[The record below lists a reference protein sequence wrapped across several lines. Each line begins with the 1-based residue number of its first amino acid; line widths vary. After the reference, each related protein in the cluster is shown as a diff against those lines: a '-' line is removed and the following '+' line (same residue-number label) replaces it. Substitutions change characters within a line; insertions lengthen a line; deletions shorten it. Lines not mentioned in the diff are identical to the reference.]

1 MSSQTL
7 DGHSCRVTVLSW
19 NVGNAQPPA
28 DLSEWVKGEAAEGSE
43 FVVVGV
49 QECRFST
56 DAKSKDAKKGKKRQ
70 VAKVM
75 RPRAVVAKI
84 KATVFWGVVEQSLPG
99 YEKVASGRRFEMS
112 LRVYALKTVVA
123 LVRNVCVSNEA
134 TGLGGVVGNKGGI
147 AISFRYL
154 DNSFCFV
161 SAHFAAHQDRLEDRR
176 QNYREIVRN
185 LRIGRK
191 AFDLVN
197 QFDYLFWMGDLNYRV
212 DLPFDEALPLASR
225 PTPESLTRLYQHD
238 QLQRELDQQH
248 VFHGFSAPVPSFPP
262 TYRMKKGAR
271 EYNPE
276 LARIPSWTDRVLF
289 ATNPNPYFQPLLREF
304 SSVPSVVTSDHTP
317 IRAVFSTPL
326 RAPLPS
332 SSSSSSSSDQPLR
345 FQLKLSQL
353 KGHGLFPADRNGLSD
368 PYLKFSSPGL
378 LASKARTEIISKTL
392 DPEWT
397 REILLPVTASVSRP
411 AIEQGVLYI
420 QVYDNDNHSRDD
432 RMGETRLSLD
442 GLSSDPLSFSLSVIH
457 SGQSWGIITG
467 VIQLLT
473 F

>member
-225 PTPESLTRLYQHD
+225 RGS
-238 QLQRELDQQH
+238 
-248 VFHGFSAPVPSFPP
+248 
-262 TYRMKKGAR
+262 
-271 EYNPE
+271 
-276 LARIPSWTDRVLF
+276 
-289 ATNPNPYFQPLLREF
+289 
-304 SSVPSVVTSDHTP
+304 
-317 IRAVFSTPL
+317 
-326 RAPLPS
+326 
-332 SSSSSSSSDQPLR
+332 
-345 FQLKLSQL
+345 
-353 KGHGLFPADRNGLSD
+353 
-368 PYLKFSSPGL
+368 
-378 LASKARTEIISKTL
+378 RT
-392 DPEWT
+392 
-397 REILLPVTASVSRP
+397 
-411 AIEQGVLYI
+411 G
-420 QVYDNDNHSRDD
+420 
-432 RMGETRLSLD
+432 
-442 GLSSDPLSFSLSVIH
+442 
-457 SGQSWGIITG
+457 
-467 VIQLLT
+467 
-473 F
+473 